1 MSNVTFLG
9 LGAMGQRMAARL
21 LSAGHH
27 VTVWNRSPAPAQAL
41 VDQGAATA
49 RTPREAAEGAEFVIS
64 MVTDDA
70 AARSIWTDA
79 ATGALVGMRSRTVA
93 IEASTV
99 TPTWIAE
106 LDLAA
111 KARGIALIDAPMAG
125 SRPQAEAGQLIVL
138 AGGEAMVI
146 ERARPILLAMGSAI
160 HAIGPVGH
168 GARLKLAVNTLFAT
182 QVVAMAEQLRAL
194 AAGGVDTTLALNA
207 LKAMPVLS
215 PAAAGAGAGMLANAF
230 APMFPVDLVR
240 KDMEYAEAT
249 AQADGLSLP
258 LVAAVAERMNAAHA
272 AGLGAENL
280 TAVAKLYH

>member
-27 VTVWNRSPAPAQAL
+27 VTVWNRSPAPVQAL
-41 VDQGAATA
+41 IDQGATMA
-49 RTPREAAEGAEFVIS
+49 RTPREAAKGAEFVIS
-64 MVTDDA
+64 MVTDDD

-79 ATGALVGMRSRTVA
+79 TTGALAGMGSQAMA

-99 TPTWIAE
+99 TPAWIAE
-106 LDLAA
+106 LALAA
-111 KARGIALIDAPMAG
+111 KAKGIAFIDAPVAG
-125 SRPQAEAGQLIVL
+125 SRPQAEAGQLIFMV
-138 AGGEAMVI
+138 GGEAAEI
-146 ERARPILLAMGSAI
+146 ERARPLLLAMGSAI
-160 HAIGPVGH
+160 HAVGPVGH

-215 PAAAGAGAGMLANAF
+215 PAAIGAGTGMLANTF

-240 KDMEYAEAT
+240 KDMGYAEAT
-249 AQADGLSLP
+249 AQANGLSLP
-258 LVAAVAERMNAAHA
+258 LVTAVAERLNAAHA

-280 TAVAKLYH
+280 TAVFKLYR